1 MGKFGIFIMYATIS
15 LSTANWTNLQIH
27 KVMDMTY
34 DNFGIGINEVEN
46 IQATG
51 DLKKTYEFTPLVY
64 FDNRSVKCVYNI
76 GLRKH

>member
-51 DLKKTYEFTPLVY
+51 DLKKT
-64 FDNRSVKCVYNI
+64 
-76 GLRKH
+76 